1 MTAIQTGTRRRRR
14 VSPYVVLLIAAWT
27 AIMAVRL
34 SPQFDRTLRIDGRIT
49 TVDDYIADRCDARL
63 GPEAVNCLATAHD
76 KARTQLR
83 REQARTVL
91 IIVAPGVLYLLY
103 LAPAALAVA
112 RRRRTVKRKNKG
124 TR

>member
-14 VSPYVVLLIAAWT
+14 VSPYVVLLIAVWT
-27 AIMAVRL
+27 AIMTARL
-34 SPQFDRTLRIDGRIT
+34 SPQFDRTLRIDGRIS
-49 TVDDYIADRCDARL
+49 TVDDYIAGRCDARL
-63 GPEAVNCLATAHD
+63 GPEAANCLATAHD

-112 RRRRTVKRKNKG
+112 RRRRTVKRNKG

>member
-1 MTAIQTGTRRRRR
+1 MSAIQTETRGRQRI
-14 VSPYVVLLIAAWT
+14 SPYVVLLIAAWT
-27 AIMAVRL
+27 IIMIARL
-34 SPQFDRTLRIDGRIT
+34 CPRFDSTLRIDGHIT

-63 GPEAVNCLATAHD
+63 GPEAANCLATAHA

-103 LAPAALAVA
+103 LAPAALADV
-112 RRRRTVKRKNKG
+112 RRWRSAERNKDKR
-124 TR
+124 

>member
-1 MTAIQTGTRRRRR
+1 MSATPTGIRSGRRL
-14 VSPYVVLLIAAWT
+14 SPYVVLLIAVWT
-27 AIMAVRL
+27 AIMTARL
-34 SPQFDRTLRIDGRIT
+34 YPQFDRTLRIDGRIT

-63 GPEAVNCLATAHD
+63 GPEVANCLATAHD

-91 IIVAPGVLYLLY
+91 IIAAPGVLYLLY
-103 LAPAALAVA
+103 LAPAALAGA
-112 RRRRTVKRKNKG
+112 RRRRAAKRNKD

>member
-1 MTAIQTGTRRRRR
+1 MSAIQSGTRGQRR

-27 AIMAVRL
+27 AIMAARL
-34 SPQFDRTLRIDGRIT
+34 SPQFERALRIDGRIT

-63 GPEAVNCLATAHD
+63 GPEAANCLATAHD

-91 IIVAPGVLYLLY
+91 IIVAPGMLYLLY
-103 LAPAALAVA
+103 LAPAALTAA
-112 RRRRTVKRKNKG
+112 RRRRAAKRNKD

>member
-1 MTAIQTGTRRRRR
+1 MSAAQTGTQGRRR

-27 AIMAVRL
+27 AVMTARL
-34 SPQFDRTLRIDGRIT
+34 YPQFDSALRIGGRIT
-49 TVDDYIADRCDARL
+49 TVDDYIADRCGARL
-63 GPEAVNCLATAHD
+63 GPEAATCLATAHA

-103 LAPAALAVA
+103 LAPAALADA
-112 RRRRTVKRKNKG
+112 RRRHAAKRNKG